1 MDNIQDLYNS
11 CFLAKTMY
19 LDRISLFVFQFKYTS
34 QSSPLGEETSI
45 FKSFRIH
52 QIHYM
57 LMTLTYTI
65 YYIMRWTEGV

>member
-11 CFLAKTMY
+11 CFLAKTKY
-19 LDRISLFVFQFKYTS
+19 LDRISLSVFQFKYTS
-34 QSSPLGEETSI
+34 QSSPLGVETSI

-52 QIHYM
+52 QIHCM

-65 YYIMRWTEGV
+65 YYIMR